1 MHTFESSKIKS
12 ASPAATR
19 LPTRTVPAAHA
30 AITSVAM
37 RSTGLVEPWT
47 GSWPGRDFS
56 RLPVRTAEGTQ
67 ALSDPALEKLRQP
80 DGGAADAGPAVD
92 AGTAADAGAPDA
104 ATAADAGAGSAAP
117 TFPTYT
123 QITGNSTVSTAMSA
137 AWTATKSATTRTSR
151 REQGFW
157 IKYDTSASS
166 YTCAPAFTGDAVGP
180 GETGAADPG
189 TKPADSGTVYTV
201 GLFHTHT
208 PMTYRTGGTRGV
220 GPSGADNSFHTSNNV
235 AGVVYDYV
243 ESPAGSGTIPSGHPL
258 ASAAQ
263 LYSSGPTQRT

>member
-1 MHTFESSKIKS
+1 MRTFESSKIKS
-12 ASPAATR
+12 TSPAATR

-37 RSTGLVEPWT
+37 RSSGLVEPWT
-47 GSWPGRDFS
+47 RSRLGRDFS

-80 DGGAADAGPAVD
+80 DGGAADAG
-92 AGTAADAGAPDA
+92 TAADAGAPDA
-104 ATAADAGAGSAAP
+104 ATPVDAGSATP
-117 TFPTYT
+117 TFPTYAK
-123 QITGNSTVSTAMSA
+123 ITADGTVSKAMDA
-137 AWTATKSATTRTSR
+137 AWTATKGATTRAGR

-157 IKYDTSASS
+157 IKYDTAASS
-166 YTCAPAFTGDAVGP
+166 YTCTPAFTGPVIGP
-180 GETGAADPG
+180 DETGSADPG
-189 TKPADSGTVYTV
+189 TKPADTGTVYAV

-208 PMTYRTGGTRGV
+208 PMTYRTGGTRDV
-220 GPSGADNSFHTSNNV
+220 GPSDADNTFHTTNKV

-243 ESPAGSGTIPSGHPL
+243 ESPAGSGSIPAGHPL
-258 ASAAQ
+258 ASAAK